1 MHKRRLQ
8 IFFMALAFA
17 LATAVLI
24 SACGNQAKPV
34 RVGSKDFTEEVEL
47 PFDTL
52 FSLFNRY
59 RLTDRYSSLNATPG
73 SYGLPFYQLNFFD
86 RITDPDKYLLSSF
99 YPLAWQPD
107 RLWQMLQQSPPP
119 HLPATS
125 SH

>member
-1 MHKRRLQ
+1 MKRIITIL
-8 IFFMALAFA
+8 IFLGLSTVVFSQQPDSVKTKIIRQWSL
-17 LATAVLI
+17 
-24 SACGNQAKPV
+24 
-34 RVGSKDFTEEVEL
+34 SKDFTEEVEL

-107 RLWQMLQQSPPP
+107 RYIFMNTQGPF
-119 HLPATS
+119 TEFR
-125 SH
+125 